1 MDDGVMTAYIHYVLV
16 RPEHQGRGIGRE
28 LVRLATEHYK
38 DYLRILLVA
47 YDNEIDFYERCG
59 FTTGKDKTAMFITT
73 LWT

>member
-1 MDDGVMTAYIHYVLV
+1 M
-16 RPEHQGRGIGRE
+16 PEYQGRGIGRE
-28 LVRLATEHYK
+28 LVHLTTDHYK

-59 FTTGKDKTAMFITT
+59 FTKGEGKAVMFITT